1 VERNK
6 KKGRKAMFKPD
17 FKSTVP
23 IYEQIIAQ
31 TKEYVLKGWLKPNDA
46 LPSIRKLATMIDVN
60 PNTVAKAYQELE
72 RQHIIVTVRGKGTFV
87 EENPCLEVRREGEFA
102 DKLKP
107 IAAEMLLAGM
117 SEREITEL
125 VKAVLNELGSGK
137 GE

>member
-1 VERNK
+1 
-6 KKGRKAMFKPD
+6 MFKPD

-31 TKEYVLKGWLKPNDA
+31 AKEYVLRGWLKPKEP

-72 RQHIIVTVRGKGTFV
+72 RQHIIVTIRGKGAFV
-87 EENPCLEVRREGEFA
+87 EENPCLEMRKECDFKDRF
-102 DKLKP
+102 KP
-107 IAAEMLLAGM
+107 ITAEMLLAGM
-117 SEREITEL
+117 SESEIL
-125 VKAVLNELGSGK
+125 DCVRAVIADLGTGK